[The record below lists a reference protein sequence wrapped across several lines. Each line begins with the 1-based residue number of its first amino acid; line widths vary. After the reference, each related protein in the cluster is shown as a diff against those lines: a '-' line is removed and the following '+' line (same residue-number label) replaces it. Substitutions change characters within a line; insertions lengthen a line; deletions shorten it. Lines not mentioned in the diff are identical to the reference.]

1 VSAPAPRSHDS
12 TCEAATARRG
22 KARPH
27 LASDREAGRGSCGPA
42 YPERESVASSDGRQR
57 RVLPFVQTH
66 ANDHASRMSTAHTRR
81 SRHSRVVYA
90 RNARCVPASAGGYPE
105 RLVSTTGCE
114 GHERRWQTRCR
125 SGTRVPTG
133 SCPGP
138 TQPSRS
144 GISLSKQGHASP
156 RRGGQPGRA
165 PSRRD
170 ACWASARQARPES
183 GGDAAGRS
191 LPSERTE
198 GRPQHQLTWPATRR
212 DGCADALSQADV
224 PERMSGIARLARA
237 IQRGQ

>member
-12 TCEAATARRG
+12 TFEAATARRG

-125 SGTRVPTG
+125 SAR
-133 SCPGP
+133 
-138 TQPSRS
+138 
-144 GISLSKQGHASP
+144 AS
-156 RRGGQPGRA
+156 RRGRVQDQFTLAERDQPLQAG
-165 PSRRD
+165 SRL
-170 ACWASARQARPES
+170 AQAR
-183 GGDAAGRS
+183 
-191 LPSERTE
+191 RTAWSSTVS
-198 GRPQHQLTWPATRR
+198 P
-212 DGCADALSQADV
+212 
-224 PERMSGIARLARA
+224 
-237 IQRGQ
+237 